1 MRFILPSESHEICI
15 MAFVAQVGACLSYLR
30 GPECALVDAMNTPIF
45 AIIWV
50 SHPVWWT
57 YVNRHDLFR
66 HTRCLSRSDSRR
78 YKKVKNL
85 DFLMLW
91 CRFSQSYEVY
101 LEHEICMAWI
111 CRLTW
116 CLSACLTFKVQN
128 LDLVMKWH
136 PFQSTGWQLILV
148 NISRI
153 SLIENACTHGE
164 ENIFCCAGDSISTS
178 ARTQYQAVYRIP
190 LLQLSF

>member
-1 MRFILPSESHEICI
+1 
-15 MAFVAQVGACLSYLR
+15 
-30 GPECALVDAMNTPIF
+30 MNTPIF

-153 SLIENACTHGE
+153 CLIEKACTLWE
-164 ENIFCCAGDSISTS
+164 ENIFCCAGVSISTS
-178 ARTQYQAVYRIP
+178 ARTQYISSVQDSSPSA
-190 LLQLSF
+190 LLLNWSYGFNGNWNLKTSRLCFQFGWFSTA

>member
-1 MRFILPSESHEICI
+1 
-15 MAFVAQVGACLSYLR
+15 
-30 GPECALVDAMNTPIF
+30 MNTPIF

-128 LDLVMKWH
+128 LDLWWNGTHFNRQVDNWSLLTLVELVWLRMHALMERKIYFVVLVTLFRLQREH
-136 PFQSTGWQLILV
+136 NIKQCTG
-148 NISRI
+148 
-153 SLIENACTHGE
+153 
-164 ENIFCCAGDSISTS
+164 F
-178 ARTQYQAVYRIP
+178 
-190 LLQLSF
+190 LSFSSLSKFMWFQWKLKPENLENLFSIRVV